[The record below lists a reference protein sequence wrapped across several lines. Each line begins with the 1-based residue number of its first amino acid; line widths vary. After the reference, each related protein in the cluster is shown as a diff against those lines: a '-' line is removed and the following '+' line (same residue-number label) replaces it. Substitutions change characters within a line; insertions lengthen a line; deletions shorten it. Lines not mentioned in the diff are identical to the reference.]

1 MKQGKKQVESV
12 SATIGVL
19 IENCYKLKQLSKKI
33 EDKKIFSEIEESIEN
48 IELEIKNLQDFIIEY
63 KTESISSI
71 YKKLQEK
78 NHNLKIEGQNS
89 KIDRFTSEESFKIV
103 EKITDKL
110 NQKSKNNEE
119 IKIKSVNTDKNL
131 IIEITT
137 DKILLD
143 LDHILIEAIDKKI
156 ITDENADKLSEK
168 ESFLLLL
175 EPKMKENSFGEI
187 KEISEKIN
195 ASLDIN
201 PIQDGKIS
209 IKVTIPFSATMD
221 GLDVT
226 INNIDYIVPGQN
238 IKESVDGKI
247 AKVDHIGDSSR
258 AGLLTMRDEAIPIVD
273 LGYEFKI
280 REKVSDIKN
289 HNLLVVENEDKKIA
303 FIIDKFGEKH
313 SIVTESTKNYGPIFG
328 ISDGTI
334 RGDGRIVFIIKIE
347 DFFKKN

>member
-1 MKQGKKQVESV
+1 MEKEKKQVESV
-12 SATIGVL
+12 STTISVL
-19 IENCYKLKQLSKKI
+19 IESCYKLKQSSKKI
-33 EDKKIFSEIEESIEN
+33 EDRKIFSEIEESIEN

-63 KTESISSI
+63 KTESVSNI

-78 NHNLKIEGQNS
+78 NQNLKIEGENS
-89 KIDRFTSEESFKIV
+89 KIDKFTSEESFKIV

-110 NQKSKNNEE
+110 NQKSKNNDE

-137 DKILLD
+137 DKNLLD
-143 LDHILIEAIDKKI
+143 LDNILIEAIEKKI
-156 ITDENADKLSEK
+156 ITDEEADKLSEK
-168 ESFLLLL
+168 ESFLISFN
-175 EPKMKENSFGEI
+175 PKMKENGFGKI

-195 ASLDIN
+195 ATLDMN
-201 PIQDGKIS
+201 LIQDEKIS
-209 IKVTIPFSATMD
+209 IRITVPFSATMD

-226 INNIDYIVPGQN
+226 INNIDYIIPGQN
-238 IKESVDGKI
+238 IKESIDGKI
-247 AKVDHIGDSSR
+247 AKIDHIGDSSK

-273 LGYEFKI
+273 LGHEFRI

-289 HNLLVVENEDKKIA
+289 HNLLVVENEGKKIA

-313 SIVTESTKNYGPIFG
+313 SIVTESTKNYGSIFG

-347 DFFKKN
+347 DFFKTN